1 MGKDFKGKSRNWSKD
16 TKRDKLKDVD
26 TNDPVQKMF
35 GEISVYLDSRHDKK
49 ERIVKLSRD
58 ITIESKRIIFCL
70 HRIKNE
76 DDTNKNSIIEEAE
89 KRLADLRENLWL
101 QIMVRTC
108 QQHLKLHP
116 ESEEPLPK
124 GSYPSQL
131 QSSGPLVCKELR
143 DEDHYQYIRAYS
155 AGLQEWIEALSF
167 YYFLKYKKISSFA
180 YVQQQ
185 LEFRLDKS
193 DAVNDTSEMPE
204 KESDSTDGVVV
215 SVTVPQSEYIL
226 GIADLTGELMR
237 NAINALGA
245 GNMEICFVLLEI
257 LQSMAEGFG
266 KLSRKDTPR
275 EFGQKLWTLK
285 QSCKK
290 VENAC
295 YAISVRGTEIPK
307 NHLADIFVKKDDDKH
322 DDNYSSVDDFYC
334 N

>member
-1 MGKDFKGKSRNWSKD
+1 MGKDFKGKNRNWSKD

-76 DDTNKNSIIEEAE
+76 DDTNKNSITEEAE

-101 QIMVRTC
+101 Q
-108 QQHLKLHP
+108 
-116 ESEEPLPK
+116 
-124 GSYPSQL
+124 
-131 QSSGPLVCKELR
+131 VCKELR

-204 KESDSTDGVVV
+204 KESDSTDGVIV

-322 DDNYSSVDDFYC
+322 DDNYSVDDFYC

>member
-76 DDTNKNSIIEEAE
+76 DDTNKDSIIEEAE

-101 QIMVRTC
+101 Q
-108 QQHLKLHP
+108 
-116 ESEEPLPK
+116 
-124 GSYPSQL
+124 
-131 QSSGPLVCKELR
+131 VCKELR

-193 DAVNDTSEMPE
+193 DTVNDTSEMPE
-204 KESDSTDGVVV
+204 KESDSADGVVV

>member
-1 MGKDFKGKSRNWSKD
+1 MGKDFKGKNRNWSKD

-101 QIMVRTC
+101 Q
-108 QQHLKLHP
+108 
-116 ESEEPLPK
+116 
-124 GSYPSQL
+124 
-131 QSSGPLVCKELR
+131 VCKELR

-193 DAVNDTSEMPE
+193 DAVNDTSEMAE
-204 KESDSTDGVVV
+204 KESDSADTVIV

>member
-1 MGKDFKGKSRNWSKD
+1 MGRDFKGKSKNWSKD
-16 TKRDKLKDVD
+16 NKRDKLKDVD
-26 TNDPVQKMF
+26 INDPVQKMF
-35 GEISVYLDSRHDKK
+35 GEISIYLDSRHDKK

-76 DDTNKNSIIEEAE
+76 DDVNKDSIMEEAE
-89 KRLADLRENLWL
+89 KRLADLRETLWL
-101 QIMVRTC
+101 Q
-108 QQHLKLHP
+108 
-116 ESEEPLPK
+116 
-124 GSYPSQL
+124 
-131 QSSGPLVCKELR
+131 VCKELR
-143 DEDHYQYIRAYS
+143 HEDHYQYIRAYS

-167 YYFLKYKKISSFA
+167 YYFLKFKKISSFA

-185 LEFRLDKS
+185 LEFKLDKS
-193 DAVNDTSEMPE
+193 EETVSNTSEQSE
-204 KESDSTDGVVV
+204 KEADNDNSEKVVV
-215 SVTVPQSEYIL
+215 MVTVPQSEYIL

-307 NHLADIFVKKDDDKH
+307 NHLADIFVKKDDDKC
-322 DDNYSSVDDFYC
+322 DDNYSSVEDFYC

>member
-1 MGKDFKGKSRNWSKD
+1 MGKDFKGKSRNWNKD

-76 DDTNKNSIIEEAE
+76 DDTNKDSIIEEAE
-89 KRLADLRENLWL
+89 KRLADLRENLWF
-101 QIMVRTC
+101 Q
-108 QQHLKLHP
+108 
-116 ESEEPLPK
+116 
-124 GSYPSQL
+124 
-131 QSSGPLVCKELR
+131 VCKELR

-193 DAVNDTSEMPE
+193 DTVNDTSEMPE
-204 KESDSTDGVVV
+204 KESDSADTVVV

>member
-1 MGKDFKGKSRNWSKD
+1 MGKDFKGKNRNWSKD

-76 DDTNKNSIIEEAE
+76 DDTNKDSIIEEAE
-89 KRLADLRENLWL
+89 KRLADLRENLWF
-101 QIMVRTC
+101 Q
-108 QQHLKLHP
+108 
-116 ESEEPLPK
+116 
-124 GSYPSQL
+124 
-131 QSSGPLVCKELR
+131 VCKELR

-193 DAVNDTSEMPE
+193 DTVNDTSEMPE
-204 KESDSTDGVVV
+204 KESDSADTVVV

>member
-1 MGKDFKGKSRNWSKD
+1 MGKDFKGKNRNWSKD

-76 DDTNKNSIIEEAE
+76 DDTNKDSIIEEAE

-101 QIMVRTC
+101 Q
-108 QQHLKLHP
+108 
-116 ESEEPLPK
+116 
-124 GSYPSQL
+124 
-131 QSSGPLVCKELR
+131 VCKELR

-193 DAVNDTSEMPE
+193 DTVNDTSEMPE